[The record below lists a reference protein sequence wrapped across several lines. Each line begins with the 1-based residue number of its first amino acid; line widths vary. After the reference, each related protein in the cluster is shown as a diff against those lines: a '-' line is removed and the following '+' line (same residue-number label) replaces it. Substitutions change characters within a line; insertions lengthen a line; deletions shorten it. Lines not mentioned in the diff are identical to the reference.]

1 MNSYRPIRSQT
12 LYPTELRAQTA
23 LDLPQLTTLIILS
36 HLSLIVKRFEK
47 DLEFTQLAIQF
58 SFVFCRVSQEIQHKQ
73 FPNWTPVRFFKTIN
87 LTPRSKSQ
95 RLTIEFDL
103 FFQHTTIFFHCQR
116 LKDNFQN
123 WQENPKSAKINFK
136 ASNHGLSWVLLL

>member
-1 MNSYRPIRSQT
+1 MTIPGFLGGTPEGTRTPDLLIRSQS

-73 FPNWTPVRFFKTIN
+73 FPN
-87 LTPRSKSQ
+87 
-95 RLTIEFDL
+95 
-103 FFQHTTIFFHCQR
+103 
-116 LKDNFQN
+116 
-123 WQENPKSAKINFK
+123 
-136 ASNHGLSWVLLL
+136 